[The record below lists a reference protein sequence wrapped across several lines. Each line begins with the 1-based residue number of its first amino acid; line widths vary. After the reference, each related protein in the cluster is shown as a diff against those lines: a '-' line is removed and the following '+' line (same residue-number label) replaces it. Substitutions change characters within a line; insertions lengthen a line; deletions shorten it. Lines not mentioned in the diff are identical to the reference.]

1 MKEAMRLH
9 PGVGFPLE
17 RLVPSEGATVCG
29 VTLPSRTIISMSA
42 PVVQLDRS
50 VFGDDATEFRPER
63 WIDEDP
69 EQLKVMDRSLLMV
82 RIRPLLQKY
91 RNSKMRSSL
100 VTVRERALARTSH

>member
-17 RLVPSEGATVCG
+17 RLVPAEGATVCG
-29 VTLPSRTIISMSA
+29 VSLPGKTIISMSA
-42 PVVQLDRS
+42 PVVQLDCS
-50 VFGDDATEFRPER
+50 VFGDDAAAFRPER

-82 RIRPLLQKY
+82 RCRFCCSECSQ
-91 RNSKMRSSL
+91 R
-100 VTVRERALARTSH
+100 